1 MSGIRSIHR
10 GPSQKGPATAASAPI
25 RVDDTNNTLV
35 YNPFGS
41 GSTEVAVQGNA
52 QVSVT
57 ANLALTSAANG
68 NYATFVLNQATGGAT
83 VTLPPATGSGAQ
95 YSFYVGTALG
105 SGSYIV
111 KVANAQDF
119 MRGVAWTTQ
128 DGGDTALSFD
138 TADTGTV
145 ASETDTITLNGGTT
159 GGVVGSVITVRDII
173 ANTWFVEL
181 QNKAT
186 GSEATPFSVGV

>member
-10 GPSQKGPATAASAPI
+10 GPVVKGPAVSSSAPI
-25 RVDDTNNTLV
+25 YVNDGNNKLRFI
-35 YNPFGS
+35 PAGS
-41 GSTEVAVQGNA
+41 GTTEVEQVSNE

-57 ANLALTSAANG
+57 ANLTVSAAVHGLFN
-68 NYATFVLNQATGGAT
+68 NFVLNQATGGAT
-83 VTLPPATGSGAQ
+83 VTLPAATGSGAE
-95 YSFYVGTALG
+95 YRFYVGIALA
-105 SGSYIV
+105 SGNYIV
-111 KVANAQDF
+111 KVASATDYF
-119 MRGVAWTTQ
+119 RGVAWTTQ

-145 ASETDTITLNGGTT
+145 ATESDTITLNGGTQ
-159 GGVVGSVITVRDII
+159 GGVVGSVITVRDI
-173 ANTWFVEL
+173 ASAVWFVEL